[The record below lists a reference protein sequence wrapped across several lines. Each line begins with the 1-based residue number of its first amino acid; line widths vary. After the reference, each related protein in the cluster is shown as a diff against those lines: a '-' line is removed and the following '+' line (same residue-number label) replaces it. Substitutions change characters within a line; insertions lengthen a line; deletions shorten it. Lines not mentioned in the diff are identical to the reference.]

1 LSVSNA
7 APSVV
12 SPAETARPIS
22 RTNIILLVVLLA
34 QLAVTAFIFWP
45 RTSATVTGT
54 PLLAGVNAD
63 EVTALT
69 ITDDNDR
76 SVSLTKTDG
85 IWTLADTEGYPANS
99 DKISQTLTKLVAM
112 TADRLVTRTPGS
124 HGRLQVADDDYLRKV
139 DITTPSGVQTLYLG
153 SSAGASATHV
163 RAAGQDATYLTNEIA
178 TWELDTLPTT
188 WIDVAYF
195 KVPKEKI
202 TEVTLQNAN
211 GTFTFVHDEAN
222 PEEWTLADATADEP
236 IASANIN
243 TLIDRIATLNLHTVL
258 GKSESPEYGLSES
271 LATLTV
277 TTSAALTETTGA
289 EAGTT
294 TLLVGTKD
302 DETNTYILKSSGSEF
317 YVRLAAF
324 TGDEFVN
331 KQRSDFMIQ
340 GDAET
345 ENAPENGTNA
355 TTVVTG
361 TNELEGGAAVTTTDS
376 QTDTETVESEATAEP
391 AVEATGAQTDTTD
404 LESTDETT
412 STTTPEPSPTP
423 TS

>member
-1 LSVSNA
+1 MSVSNA

-22 RTNIILLVVLLA
+22 RTNLILLVILLA
-34 QLAVTAFIFWP
+34 QVAVTAFVFWP
-45 RTSATVTGT
+45 RASATVTGT

-76 SVSLTKTDG
+76 SVSFTKTDG
-85 IWTLADTEGYPANS
+85 VWTLADTEGYPANS

-153 SSAGASATHV
+153 SSTGASATHV

-188 WIDVAYF
+188 WINVAYF

-211 GTFTFVHDEAN
+211 GTFTFVHDNEN

-258 GKSESPEYGLSES
+258 GKSESPEYGLSEP

-277 TTSAALTETTGA
+277 STSAVLTETTGA

-294 TLLVGTKD
+294 TLLVGAKD

-340 GDAET
+340 GDAAT
-345 ENAPENGTNA
+345 ENAPENGA
-355 TTVVTG
+355 TSVVTG
-361 TNELEGGAAVTTTDS
+361 TNELESGAAVTTTDA
-376 QTDTETVESEATAEP
+376 QTNTSELESEPTAEP
-391 AVEATGAQTDTTD
+391 SVEATGTQTDTTD